1 MNIQAFQTIWEITD
15 QALSFTET
23 RKLYEQDLGDQVHC
37 VRAREKALGTI
48 HCAKKSI
55 CCMINECQISVNFHQ
70 FDTRSKTR

>member
-55 CCMINECQISVNFHQ
+55 CCMIN
-70 FDTRSKTR
+70 